1 MTLFVYR
8 NIAIFLEIFCGTMAA
23 FIILGYNPRKLWSK
37 AIFLGVLMCGL
48 SNLTYLIEHDGIR
61 HLVNWIL
68 VLILIKLV
76 FSQTWWESIK
86 IIITMFLFNMIPSI
100 LTCFLISFF
109 VPLSEF
115 MTERFWVISV
125 ILMFPIYSI
134 ILLLVYVL
142 RWKLGS
148 WKYFLN
154 KVRSNPTDL
163 LFFSAVIMQVLLIF
177 LCLSQSFAGIQNLW
191 KMYSIYAGWILITG
205 LNFFIIFTAIRSR
218 ERRIMSF
225 TESMISNN
233 VNDLVN
239 SIRSQRHDFGNHL
252 QVISALH
259 YNGQKEELGE
269 YLSGLNADISF
280 YNQLLKVDNPFIA
293 ALLNAKVARADIRNV
308 KLETQIDV
316 PLSGINRAILE
327 IVRILG
333 NLIDNAIEAVE
344 QSELVDRWVRV
355 IIYARGP
362 LLVFEIINPG
372 FIQHESAASLFQPG
386 YTSKKNMN
394 HEGFGL
400 YSAYDLARKLGGQ
413 IEYCLEA
420 DQITF
425 SLIIPR

>member
-1 MTLFVYR
+1 MTLIIYR
-8 NIAIFLEIFCGTMAA
+8 MITLFLEIFCGTMAA
-23 FIILGYNPRKLWSK
+23 FIILGYNPRKLWGK
-37 AIFLGVLMCGL
+37 AVFLGILICGL
-48 SNLTYLIEHDGIR
+48 ANLTYLIEYDSIR
-61 HLVNWIL
+61 HPVNWVL

-76 FSQTWWESIK
+76 FDQTWWET
-86 IIITMFLFNMIPSI
+86 ITVTLTNFLVSMFLGI
-100 LTCFLISFF
+100 LTYFLISFF
-109 VPLSEF
+109 ISPSES
-115 MTERFWVISV
+115 MTERFWAIS
-125 ILMFPIYSI
+125 IMLMLPINII
-134 ILLLVYVL
+134 ILLLAWVFQQ
-142 RWKLGS
+142 KLSG
-148 WKYFLN
+148 WGYFLN
-154 KVRSNPTDL
+154 RVKSNSPDL
-163 LFFSAVIMQVLLIF
+163 LFFTALILQVLLIF
-177 LCLSQSFAGIQNLW
+177 LCITQSFAGIDNLW
-191 KMYSIYAGWILITG
+191 QMYSVYAGWFLVIG

-225 TESMISNN
+225 TESMISSN

-293 ALLNAKVARADIRNV
+293 ALLNAKVARADMRNV

-344 QSELVDRWVRV
+344 QSELVNRWVRV

-386 YTSKKNMN
+386 YTSKNNMN

-400 YSAYDLARKLGGQ
+400 YSAYELALKLGGQ